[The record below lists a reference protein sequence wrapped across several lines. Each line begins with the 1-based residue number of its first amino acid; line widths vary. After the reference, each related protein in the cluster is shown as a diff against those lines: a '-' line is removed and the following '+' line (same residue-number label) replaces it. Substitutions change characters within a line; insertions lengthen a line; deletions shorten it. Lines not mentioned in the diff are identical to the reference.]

1 MALLPPFFLDAV
13 VAIGAG
19 QDPTQ
24 RRWVGTGFLYG
35 KVDKKSDPEN
45 KGYWVFLVTNRHV
58 LADLT
63 EIWVK
68 CNPLSG
74 TGSQDLAITLRSSN
88 GKDTWISHPDSGV
101 DLAATSIDVD
111 YLRAHNLRLN
121 FFRNDDHSWTIDQ
134 MKDAGVSEGDGVFVL
149 GYPMG
154 LVNDVWQ
161 TAVCRTGCIARIQD
175 VLNTGGGDF
184 LIDASIFPGNSG
196 GPVVIQPEST
206 AIVGTQGID
215 KANLI
220 GVIQSYLPYQ
230 DLAVSAQTG
239 QPRIIFD
246 ENSGLAPV
254 IPVDRLNELMTA
266 SLRRVKNRAAQAR
279 WKAKQQPNLSP
290 TATGV

>member
-1 MALLPPFFLDAV
+1 
-13 VAIGAG
+13 
-19 QDPTQ
+19 
-24 RRWVGTGFLYG
+24 
-35 KVDKKSDPEN
+35 
-45 KGYWVFLVTNRHV
+45 
-58 LADLT
+58 
-63 EIWVK
+63 
-68 CNPLSG
+68 
-74 TGSQDLAITLRSSN
+74 
-88 GKDTWISHPDSGV
+88 V